1 MEHDEAK
8 ALLTSYL
15 NRRMRVVISDGRV
28 MDGQFLCTDSDRN
41 MVLGSCEEFFSEEE
55 IAELESSTVSAA
67 SSRQSRTL
75 GLVIVPGA
83 HIVSISLAEPHP
95 PSCVGREEATLEP
108 SSRDSLADSSSTVVE
123 SS

>member
-55 IAELESSTVSAA
+55 IGEAFHVTRLYTPPGDEIVEGQIYCDVFVPQRSWSRVRCVQPAA
-67 SSRQSRTL
+67 GSL
-75 GLVIVPGA
+75 GHWVW
-83 HIVSISLAEPHP
+83 
-95 PSCVGREEATLEP
+95 
-108 SSRDSLADSSSTVVE
+108 
-123 SS
+123 